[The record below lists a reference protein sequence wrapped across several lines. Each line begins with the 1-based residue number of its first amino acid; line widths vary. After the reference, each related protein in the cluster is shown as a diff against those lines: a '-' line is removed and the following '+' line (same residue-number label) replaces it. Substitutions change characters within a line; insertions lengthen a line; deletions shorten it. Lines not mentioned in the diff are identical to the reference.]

1 VVAQCSEASARGC
14 GTLARVEL
22 RVGTSGFS
30 YKEWRGSFYPEK
42 LAADEMLRYYAERRP
57 TVEVNNTFYR
67 LPRTSVLEGWAG
79 QVPEHFRF
87 ALKASRRITH
97 FRRLRD
103 AGDETAYLLRTTS
116 ALGSRLGALLFQ
128 LPPNLPKD
136 LPRLEAFLALLPEG
150 TRAAFEFR
158 SPSWFDDDTFERL
171 RARGMALCI
180 ADRGEDGEPETP
192 VVATGPFGYLRL
204 RRERY
209 TPADLAAWAERIRAQ
224 PWQEAFAYFTHELEG
239 PGLAT
244 QLTELFEHAATGSL
258 RSAPARRGSGG
269 RRSRRGASGST

>member
-1 VVAQCSEASARGC
+1 M
-14 GTLARVEL
+14 EL

-30 YKEWRGSFYPEK
+30 YKEWRGRFYPER
-42 LAADEMLRYYAERRP
+42 LPAADMLRCYAERLP

-67 LPRTSVLEGWAG
+67 LPRASVLQGWAA

-103 AGDETAYLLRTTS
+103 AGDETAYLLRTV
-116 ALGSRLGALLFQ
+116 APLGARLGAILFQ

-158 SPSWFDDDTFERL
+158 HASWLDDEVFERL
-171 RARGMALCI
+171 RARGTALCV
-180 ADRGEDGEPETP
+180 ADRGDDGEPETP
-192 VVATGPFGYLRL
+192 VVATAPFGYLRL
-204 RRERY
+204 RREGY
-209 TPADLAAWAERIRAQ
+209 SEADLAEWAARIAAQ

-239 PGLAT
+239 PALAAS
-244 QLTELFEHAATGSL
+244 LTERFERAAGGPPGPAARGSR
-258 RSAPARRGSGG
+258 RSAPARR
-269 RRSRRGASGST
+269 A

>member
-1 VVAQCSEASARGC
+1 
-14 GTLARVEL
+14 VEL

-30 YKEWRGSFYPEK
+30 YKEWRGSFYPEG
-42 LAADEMLRYYAERRP
+42 LPADEMLRSYAERRP
-57 TVEVNNTFYR
+57 TVEINNTFYR
-67 LPRTSVLEGWAG
+67 LPRASVLEGWAA

-103 AGDETAYLLRTTS
+103 AGDETEYLLRTVAT
-116 ALGSRLGALLFQ
+116 LGTRLGAILFQ

-136 LPRLEAFLALLPEG
+136 LPRLEQFLALLPEG

-158 SPSWFDDDTFERL
+158 NPSWLDDAVFERL
-171 RARGMALCI
+171 RAAGAALCV

-192 VVATGPFGYLRL
+192 VVATARFGYLRL

-209 TPADLAAWAERIRAQ
+209 AREDLVGWGARIRAQ
-224 PWQEAFAYFTHELEG
+224 PWREAFAYFTHELEG
-239 PGLAT
+239 PALAAS
-244 QLTELFEHAATGSL
+244 LTALFERPAEGTAARRPSRPRRSGRATG
-258 RSAPARRGSGG
+258 A
-269 RRSRRGASGST
+269 